1 LGWEVLKLDSGSID
15 VHWENIVHRGLI
27 PRGVIEEKQVTQLK
41 EHTAIVN
48 E

>member
-1 LGWEVLKLDSGSID
+1 MLKLDSGSID

-27 PRGVIEEKQVTQLK
+27 PRGVTKEKQVTQLK